1 MPGGLCDS
9 GAVACPIGRIMSQQ
23 ARPSRE
29 ANRVQGQKAEP
40 GPQAEDRS
48 RLLDLLEERL
58 SFEGLLARLSTTF
71 IRVSADE
78 VDRQVEQALEQL
90 VGFLGAHRS
99 SLAQFSEDGR
109 ELVVTHSFTSR
120 GHPPYPRVNI
130 ADTMPWYTA
139 QVRRGEVLRFG
150 RLPDELPPEAVA
162 ERDYCL
168 QSGFRS
174 HLVIP
179 FKVGEEVLGG
189 LAFGSFREER
199 DWPGPV
205 VQSLKLVAEVLANA
219 LARKRAEEK
228 GRRLRD
234 ELARAARVALMGELA
249 ASIAHEVN
257 QPLCAIVA
265 NAQAVQRM
273 LQSGG
278 FDLDEARAAL
288 RDVTQDSLRAS
299 EVLARVRGFLKKAP
313 EARAPVVVNEVVREV
328 AALMRREL
336 ASRGVA
342 AELRLAEG
350 LPAVLGDRVQL
361 QQVLLNLMANGADA
375 MEGVEGARALV
386 VSSGADGAGG
396 VTVAPGWARGAPT
409 ASSPPSSPP
418 SPAAWAWAWPSAS
431 RSSSL
436 TAGGSRPGPTRA
448 AEPPSRSRSLA
459 FGRATHE

>member
-1 MPGGLCDS
+1 
-9 GAVACPIGRIMSQQ
+9 MSQQ
-23 ARPSRE
+23 ALPSRG
-29 ANRVQGQKAEP
+29 ANSAQGQKVGP

-48 RLLDLLEERL
+48 RLQDLLEERL

-71 IRVSADE
+71 IRAPADE

-90 VGFLGAHRS
+90 VGFLRVHRS

-109 ELVVTHSFTSR
+109 ELVVTHSFTSQ

-162 ERDYCL
+162 ERDYCI
-168 QSGFRS
+168 QTGFRS
-174 HLVIP
+174 HLIIP

-199 DWPGPV
+199 EWPDHV
-205 VQSLKLVAEVLANA
+205 VLSLKLVAEVLANA

-273 LQSGG
+273 LHSGAC
-278 FDLDEARAAL
+278 DLDEARAAL
-288 RDVTQDSLRAS
+288 SDVTQDSLRAS

-313 EARAPVVVNEVVREV
+313 ETRAPVAVNEVVREV

-336 ASRGVA
+336 AHRGVA
-342 AELRLAEG
+342 VRLELAEG
-350 LPAVLGDRVQL
+350 LPAVLSDRVQL

-375 MEGVEGARALV
+375 MEGVEKELRSLV
-386 VSSGADGAGG
+386 VSSGGDGGG
-396 VTVAPGWARGAPT
+396 AVTVAVQDAGIGLGPEGADRLFAAFFTTKPSSLGMGLAICKSIVESHGGRIEARGNPGRGAT
-409 ASSPPSSPP
+409 FA
-418 SPAAWAWAWPSAS
+418 
-431 RSSSL
+431 L
-436 TAGGSRPGPTRA
+436 TLPGIREGDP
-448 AEPPSRSRSLA
+448 
-459 FGRATHE
+459 